1 MALRN
6 VLILRSPQ
14 SGRLEGRTQVL
25 QVAHT
30 SFKSVKQ
37 AS

>member
-6 VLILRSPQ
+6 VLILRSIRRM
-14 SGRLEGRTQVL
+14 RLEGRKAVVQA
-25 QVAHT
+25 AHT